1 MGTGPGQSVRAAG
14 ARRAFGMLPVV
25 AAALPL
31 AMVALAVGAPRTVL
45 AQESASG
52 APGIPN
58 APDLPG
64 AEEDSAEDR
73 VVRLEEKVNE
83 LQERLK
89 QAEEQQRAN
98 SSSRLS
104 IHGYA
109 DLGFFAPNGN
119 RGMGVVEDVGNTQ
132 FPNLSGYSWT
142 FLGDILA
149 TAVNSRGEAANLGN
163 LPGVVR
169 FDSVNSD
176 GAPGFIA
183 NEFNLRVGYALTDRA
198 FLRTGVNFVPRSGR
212 DFALGDFVDVDQ
224 AEMEYVATEDGKTS
238 FFVGKTLPVF
248 GIEYKERK
256 SDQRFGVTPSLVQ
269 RYTSGPQLGLKFRSK
284 LLDDWLIV
292 AGSITNN
299 SSVTEQF
306 HFQSEIDRNWG
317 KTLNGRVAVSLP
329 IGSWIGRGST
339 DRLEVGGSGM
349 WGPQDWA
356 PDNGGKMW
364 FLGVDLQ
371 YLNANFAVK
380 AQYIRGHAPGTMDG
394 LAFRLDLHH
403 SGYVEVNWMILP
415 MLGVLGRV
423 EQRDAFVAQLG
434 NPNGEGLRAYVTKE
448 RRLTGGVRAV
458 FNPHMALKVEYLRN
472 IEYGGIREFLND
484 IFTSSLVLS
493 F

>member
-1 MGTGPGQSVRAAG
+1 MAVVP
-14 ARRAFGMLPVV
+14 FVV
-25 AAALPL
+25 AGTASMSGAAW
-31 AMVALAVGAPRTVL
+31 
-45 AQESASG
+45 AQEGPPPA
-52 APGIPN
+52 APSIPA

-64 AEEDSAEDR
+64 AEDDVAEDR
-73 VVRLEEKVNE
+73 VVRLEERVHD

-98 SSSRLS
+98 STSRLS

-109 DLGFFAPNGN
+109 DFGFFAPNGN
-119 RGMGVVEDVGNTQ
+119 HGVGFVEDSGNRQ

-149 TAVNSRGEAANLGN
+149 TAVNTRGEVASLGTP
-163 LPGVVR
+163 PGVLR

-176 GAPGFIA
+176 GAAGFIA
-183 NEFNLRVGYALTDRA
+183 NEVNLRVGYALTDRA

-224 AEMEYVATEDGKTS
+224 AELEYVATDDGNTS
-238 FFVGKTLPVF
+238 FFVGKTMPVF

-256 SDQRFGVTPSLVQ
+256 SDQRFGVTPSLIQ
-269 RYTSGPQLGLKFRSK
+269 RYTSGPQLGLKVRSK
-284 LLDDWLIV
+284 LLNDFLIL

-299 SSVTEQF
+299 SSGTEQF

-317 KTLNGRVAVSLP
+317 KTLNGRVAISLP
-329 IGSWIGRGST
+329 VGSWMRPNWT
-339 DRLEVGGSGM
+339 DRLEIGGSGE

-356 PDNGGKMW
+356 SDNGGKIW
-364 FLGVDLQ
+364 FWGLDLQ

-380 AQYIRGHAPGTMDG
+380 AQFIRGHAPGTADG
-394 LAFRLDLHH
+394 VAFKLDLHN
-403 SGYVEVNWMILP
+403 SGYVEVNWMIIP
-415 MLGVLGRV
+415 MFGVLGRF

-434 NPNGEGLRAYVTKE
+434 NPTGDGLRAYLTKE

-458 FNPHMALKVEYLRN
+458 FNPHMAVKVEYLNN
-472 IEYGGIREFLND
+472 IEYGGIREFKND
-484 IFTSSLVLS
+484 IFTSSLVMS
-493 F
+493 Y